1 MKKLTTLFICLFIC
15 ISGLFANPTLYD
27 SIIKDEEVLEYV
39 SDDCQTCYSLFY
51 IYEPDIKDYAISFY
65 IYSFISDV
73 SIHIK
78 YDFENEKAMLNFA
91 KKINLPNLEVEI
103 KKLRQQLTDS
113 NIKYKIMYSDKDETI
128 INSILYYM
136 KIDK

>member
-1 MKKLTTLFICLFIC
+1 MKKLTTLFIVLFVFV
-15 ISGLFANPTLYD
+15 SGLFANPTLYD
-27 SIIKDEEVLEYV
+27 YIIKDEEVLEYV

-51 IYEPDIKDYAISFY
+51 SYAPDINSFHISFY
-65 IYSFISDV
+65 IESFVSAV
-73 SIHIK
+73 SIHIQ

-113 NIKYKIMYSDKDETI
+113 NIKYKIMYNDKDETI
-128 INSILYYM
+128 INSIIYYM